1 MKSLLIFISNELGK
15 ETLKFF
21 LWSIVAGSW
30 ALFGLIVISIVR
42 KIFK

>member
-1 MKSLLIFISNELGK
+1 MQYLLALINSKLG
-15 ETLKFF
+15 EEALKFF
-21 LWSIVAGSW
+21 LWSIIAGSW

>member
-1 MKSLLIFISNELGK
+1 MQAILIYISNELGN
-15 ETLKFF
+15 ETLHFF
-21 LWSIVAGSW
+21 LWSIIAISW

>member
-1 MKSLLIFISNELGK
+1 MQALLVFISNKLSA
-15 ETLKFF
+15 ETLNFF
-21 LWSIVAGSW
+21 LWSIIATSW